1 MITSVVNMMVAPPPG
16 TILLGKYRVEQE
28 LGCGGMGVVLEATHL
43 ALGQTVAIKLLN
55 PSLTLSSDVV
65 TRFLRE
71 ARIAATLPSEHVARV
86 SDVGQTETGAPY
98 LVMERLYG
106 HDLEAELVRRGKLPV
121 AEAVDLALEAC
132 EGIAAAHAQGLV
144 HRDLKPA
151 NLFLA
156 ERPLRPRVLK
166 VLDFGLSKE
175 APGQSASIT
184 GTDAVF
190 GTPQYMSPEQIQS
203 TKNVDARSDQHA
215 LGMILFEMLAGAPPY
230 QAESIT
236 QLIVVIAT
244 QPPPRVREKRP
255 EAPARLEEAILR
267 ALAKRPHERFAD
279 LGAFAEAIAPFGG
292 PEASA
297 RAARIVH
304 TLAGTASVETA
315 APRLPRVP
323 TDEALT
329 LPRGLAHTHAAL
341 TSSVDLGSDG
351 RGRKKRAALFAV
363 SGLVATALVVSL
375 VVITR
380 SSASP
385 EATTTP
391 PEATP
396 AARAPEPTTPPAP
409 QPTIAAPL
417 PSAASPATSTTAT
430 AKTSKP
436 ASTTTKTSKQT
447 QTIKQTVGIFGGKRK

>member
-1 MITSVVNMMVAPPPG
+1 MSMMVAPLPG

-28 LGCGGMGVVLEATHL
+28 LGSGGMGVVLEATHL

-55 PSLTLSSDVV
+55 PSLVLSSDVV

-71 ARIAATLPSEHVARV
+71 ARIAATLPSEHIARV
-86 SDVGQTETGAPY
+86 SDVGQTETGTPY

-106 HDLEAELVRRGKLPV
+106 HDLEAELTRRGKLPV
-121 AEAVDLALEAC
+121 TEAVDLALEAC

-215 LGMILFEMLAGAPPY
+215 LGMILYEMLAGAPPFE
-230 QAESIT
+230 AESIT

-255 EAPARLEEAILR
+255 EVPARLEEAILR
-267 ALAKRPHERFAD
+267 ALAKRPHERFPD

-297 RAARIVH
+297 RATRIVH
-304 TLAGTASVETA
+304 MLAGIASVETA
-315 APRLPRVP
+315 APPRPSRVP
-323 TDEALT
+323 TDQAVT
-329 LPRGLAHTHAAL
+329 LPRALAHTHAGL
-341 TSSVDLGSDG
+341 TSSVDFGSNV
-351 RGRKKRAALFAV
+351 RGRKKRAALFAA

-375 VVITR
+375 VVITQQ
-380 SSASP
+380 AAP
-385 EATTTP
+385 PAAATTP

-409 QPTIAAPL
+409 PPTAAEPL
-417 PSAASPATSTTAT
+417 ASAASPATTTTST
-430 AKTSKP
+430 AKSTKTSP
-436 ASTTTKTSKQT
+436 TTTKTSKQT